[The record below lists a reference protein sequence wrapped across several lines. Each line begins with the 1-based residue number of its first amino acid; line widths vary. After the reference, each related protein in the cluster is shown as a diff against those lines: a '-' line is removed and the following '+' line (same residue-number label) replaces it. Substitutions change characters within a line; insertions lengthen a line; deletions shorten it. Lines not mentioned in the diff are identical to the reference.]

1 MKISVCIPCYEMG
14 GQGPSLLGRSF
25 DHIKNQTYKDT
36 EIVIS
41 DHSVEDGVKKICD
54 EYSSILNIVYIKN
67 PVDRG
72 NFSSNLNNSIR
83 NASGEII
90 KLLMQD
96 DYFMG
101 VNDLESIVRIFED
114 PSVNWAASGC
124 YSGWDTRDYNTL
136 IPKYDDFSISRGVNT
151 VGSPSVISIRNNRIQ
166 FFDEGLSW
174 VVDLDYYKK
183 MYSAFGEPR
192 ILAEYSVFVQRHPNQ
207 ITNTLADR
215 IKMMEESELKR
226 RYA

>member
-14 GQGPSLLGRSF
+14 GQGPSLLKRSF
-25 DHIKNQTYKDT
+25 DQIQNQTYEDI

-41 DHSVEDGVKKICD
+41 DHSIEDEVKKICD

-67 PVDRG
+67 SVDRG

-83 NASGEII
+83 NASGEIV

-96 DYFMG
+96 DYFRET
-101 VNDLESIVRIFED
+101 NALESTVRIFAD
-114 PSVNWAASGC
+114 PSVNWAACGC

-136 IPKYDDFSISRGVNT
+136 IPKYDDSSISRGVNT
-151 VGSPSVISIRNNRIQ
+151 IGSPSVISIRNDKVH

-183 MYSAFGEPR
+183 MHSSFGEPS
-192 ILAEYSVFVQRHPNQ
+192 IIEEYSVFVQRHPNQ
-207 ITNTLADR
+207 ITNTLPEN
-215 IKMMEESELKR
+215 IKYLEEMELKR

>member
-1 MKISVCIPCYEMG
+1 MKISICIPCYEMG
-14 GQGPSLLGRSF
+14 GQGPSLLKRSF
-25 DHIKNQTYKDT
+25 NQIINQTYKDI
-36 EIVIS
+36 EIIVS
-41 DHSVEDGVKKICD
+41 DHSVDDGVKKICD
-54 EYSSILNIVYIKN
+54 EYSFKLNVVYIKN
-67 PVDRG
+67 PIDRG

-96 DYFMG
+96 DYFMET
-101 VNDLESIVRIFED
+101 NTLESIAQIFKD

-124 YSGWDTRDYNTL
+124 HSGWDNRDYNTL
-136 IPKYDDFSISRGVNT
+136 IPRYDDSSISLGINT
-151 VGSPSVISIRNNRIQ
+151 IGSPSVISIRNKDVQ

-183 MYSAFGEPR
+183 MHSVFGEPC
-192 ILAEYSVFVQRHPNQ
+192 ILKEYSVFVQRHPNQ
-207 ITNTLADR
+207 ITNTLADQ
-215 IKMMEESELKR
+215 IKIMEELELRR

>member
-1 MKISVCIPCYEMG
+1 MG
-14 GQGPSLLGRSF
+14 GQGPSLLKRSF
-25 DHIKNQTYKDT
+25 NQIRNQTYKDI
-36 EIVIS
+36 EIIVS
-41 DHSVEDGVKKICD
+41 DHSVDDGVKKICD
-54 EYSSILNIVYIKN
+54 EYSFTLNVVYIKN
-67 PVDRG
+67 PIDRG

-96 DYFMG
+96 DYFMEM
-101 VNDLESIVRIFED
+101 NALESIAQIFKD

-124 YSGWDTRDYNTL
+124 HSGWDNRDYNTL
-136 IPKYDDFSISRGVNT
+136 IPRYDDYSISLGINT
-151 VGSPSVISIRNNRIQ
+151 IGSPSVISIRNNDVQ

-183 MYSAFGEPR
+183 MHSVFGDPC
-192 ILAEYSVFVQRHPNQ
+192 ILKEYSVFVQRHPNQ
-207 ITNTLADR
+207 ITNTLADQ
-215 IKMMEESELKR
+215 IKIMEELELRR

>member
-14 GQGPSLLGRSF
+14 GQGPSLLKRSL
-25 DHIKNQTYKDT
+25 DQIQNQTYEDI

-41 DHSVEDGVKKICD
+41 DHSVEDDVKKICD
-54 EYSSILNIVYIKN
+54 EYSTILNIVYIKN
-67 PVDRG
+67 SVDRG

-96 DYFMG
+96 DYFMD
-101 VNDLESIVRIFED
+101 VNALESTSRIFED
-114 PSVNWAASGC
+114 PSVNWCACGC
-124 YSGWDTRDYNTL
+124 YSGWNSRDYNTL
-136 IPKYDDFSISRGVNT
+136 IPKYDDHSISRGVNT
-151 VGSPSVISIRNNRIQ
+151 IGSPSVISIRNNGVQ

-183 MYSAFGEPR
+183 MYSAFGEPS

-207 ITNTLADR
+207 ITNTLRDE
-215 IKMMEESELKR
+215 IKKREEFELRR

>member
-1 MKISVCIPCYEMG
+1 MKISICIPCYEMG
-14 GQGPSLLGRSF
+14 GQGPSLLKRSF
-25 DHIKNQTYKDT
+25 SQIQNQTYEDM

-41 DHSVEDGVKKICD
+41 DHSINDEVKKICD

-96 DYFMG
+96 DYLME
-101 VNDLESIVRIFED
+101 VNALESTVRIFSD
-114 PSVNWAASGC
+114 PSVNWAACGC
-124 YSGWDTRDYNTL
+124 YSGWDTKDYNTL
-136 IPKYDDFSISRGVNT
+136 IPKYDDSSISNGVNT
-151 VGSPSVISIRNNRIQ
+151 IGSPSVISIRNNKVQ

-183 MYSAFGEPR
+183 MYSVFGEPS
-192 ILAEYSVFVQRHPNQ
+192 IIEEYSVFVQRHPNQ
-207 ITNTLADR
+207 ITNTLPGD
-215 IKMMEESELKR
+215 KKYLEEMELKR

>member
-1 MKISVCIPCYEMG
+1 MG
-14 GQGPSLLGRSF
+14 GQGPSLLKRSF
-25 DHIKNQTYKDT
+25 NQIINQTYKDI
-36 EIVIS
+36 EIIVS
-41 DHSVEDGVKKICD
+41 DHSVDDGVKKICD
-54 EYSSILNIVYIKN
+54 EYSFKLNVVYIKN
-67 PVDRG
+67 PIDRG

-96 DYFMG
+96 DYFMET
-101 VNDLESIVRIFED
+101 NTLESIAQIFKD

-124 YSGWDTRDYNTL
+124 HSGWDNRDYNTL
-136 IPKYDDFSISRGVNT
+136 IPRYDDSSISLGINT
-151 VGSPSVISIRNNRIQ
+151 IGSPSVISIRNKDVQ

-183 MYSAFGEPR
+183 MHSVFGEPC
-192 ILAEYSVFVQRHPNQ
+192 ILKEYSVFVQRHPNQ
-207 ITNTLADR
+207 ITNTLADQ
-215 IKMMEESELKR
+215 IKIMEELELRR

>member
-14 GQGPSLLGRSF
+14 GQGPSLLKRSF
-25 DHIKNQTYKDT
+25 DQIQNQTYEDI

-41 DHSVEDGVKKICD
+41 DHSIEDEVKKICD

-67 PVDRG
+67 SADRG

-83 NASGEII
+83 NASGEIV

-96 DYFMG
+96 DYFRET
-101 VNDLESIVRIFED
+101 NALESTVRIFAD
-114 PSVNWAASGC
+114 PSVNWAACGC
-124 YSGWDTRDYNTL
+124 YSGWNTRDYNTL
-136 IPKYDDFSISRGVNT
+136 IPKYDDSSISRGVNT
-151 VGSPSVISIRNNRIQ
+151 IGSPSVISIRNDKVQ

-183 MYSAFGEPR
+183 MHSAFGEPS
-192 ILAEYSVFVQRHPNQ
+192 IIEEYSVFVQRHPNQ
-207 ITNTLADR
+207 ITNTLEDR
-215 IKMMEESELKR
+215 IKMMEESELRR

>member
-14 GQGPSLLGRSF
+14 GQGPSMLKRSF
-25 DHIKNQTYKDT
+25 DQIKNQTYKDV

-41 DHSVEDGVKKICD
+41 DHSIDDGVKKICD

-67 PVDRG
+67 PLDRG

-83 NASGEII
+83 KASGEII

-101 VNDLESIVRIFED
+101 FNDLESTVRIFED
-114 PSVNWAASGC
+114 SSVNWVACGC
-124 YSGWDTRDYNTL
+124 YSGWSTNDYNTL
-136 IPKYDDFSISRGVNT
+136 IPKYDDPSISRGVNT
-151 VGSPSVISIRNNRIQ
+151 IGSPSVITIRNKNIQ
-166 FFDEGLSW
+166 YFDEGLSW

-183 MYSAFGEPR
+183 MYSTFGEPS
-192 ILAEYSVFVQRHPNQ
+192 ILAEYSVFVQRHSNQ
-207 ITNTLADR
+207 ITNTLRDE
-215 IKMMEESELKR
+215 IKKREEFELRR

>member
-1 MKISVCIPCYEMG
+1 MG
-14 GQGPSLLGRSF
+14 GQGPSLLKRSF
-25 DHIKNQTYKDT
+25 DQIQNQTYEDI

-41 DHSVEDGVKKICD
+41 DHSIEDEVKKICD

-67 PVDRG
+67 SADRG

-83 NASGEII
+83 NASGEIV

-96 DYFMG
+96 DYFRET
-101 VNDLESIVRIFED
+101 NALESTVRIFAD
-114 PSVNWAASGC
+114 PSVNWAACGC
-124 YSGWDTRDYNTL
+124 YSGWNTRDYNTL
-136 IPKYDDFSISRGVNT
+136 IPKYDDSSISRGVNT
-151 VGSPSVISIRNNRIQ
+151 IGSPSVISIRNDKVQ

-183 MYSAFGEPR
+183 MHSAFGEPS
-192 ILAEYSVFVQRHPNQ
+192 IIEEYSVFVQRHPNQ
-207 ITNTLADR
+207 ITNTLEDR
-215 IKMMEESELKR
+215 IKMMEESELRR

>member
-1 MKISVCIPCYEMG
+1 MG
-14 GQGPSLLGRSF
+14 GQGPSLLKRSF
-25 DHIKNQTYKDT
+25 DQIQNQTYKDI

-41 DHSVEDGVKKICD
+41 DHSIEDGVKKICD

-72 NFSSNLNNSIR
+72 NFSSNLNSSIR

-96 DYFMG
+96 DYLIE
-101 VNDLESIVRIFED
+101 VNALESTVRIFAD
-114 PSVNWAASGC
+114 PSVNWAACGC

-136 IPKYDDFSISRGVNT
+136 IPKYDDSSISRGVNT
-151 VGSPSVISIRNNRIQ
+151 MGSPSVISIRNNKVQ

-183 MYSAFGEPR
+183 MYSVFGEPC

-207 ITNTLADR
+207 ITNTLSDQ
-215 IKMMEESELKR
+215 IKMIEESELKR

>member
-1 MKISVCIPCYEMG
+1 MG
-14 GQGPSLLGRSF
+14 GQGPSLLKRSF
-25 DHIKNQTYKDT
+25 DQIQNQTYEDI

-41 DHSVEDGVKKICD
+41 DHSIEDEVKKICD

-67 PVDRG
+67 SADRG

-83 NASGEII
+83 NASGEIV

-96 DYFMG
+96 DYFRET
-101 VNDLESIVRIFED
+101 NALESTVRIFAD
-114 PSVNWAASGC
+114 PSVNWAACGC
-124 YSGWDTRDYNTL
+124 YSGWNTRDYNTL
-136 IPKYDDFSISRGVNT
+136 IPKYDDSSISRGVNT
-151 VGSPSVISIRNNRIQ
+151 IGSPSVISIRNDKVQ

-183 MYSAFGEPR
+183 MHSAFGEPS
-192 ILAEYSVFVQRHPNQ
+192 IIEEYSVFVQRHPNQ
-207 ITNTLADR
+207 ITNTLEDR
-215 IKMMEESELKR
+215 IKMMEESERRR